1 MSRALTQRY
10 KIILSEG
17 EEGSVNLGFYREGG
31 GAQKSWILTFC
42 YSKHMTSTIA
52 KQIIPILE
60 D

>member
-31 GAQKSWILTFC
+31 GAQKS
-42 YSKHMTSTIA
+42 
-52 KQIIPILE
+52 
-60 D
+60 